1 MHDYLLSTEW
11 VRFAFVLGIATSM
24 VLYERRHLTTGSIV
38 VPGYIAVFLIHP
50 LVIAATFLNAFA
62 TYALVNKVLR
72 RYVLLYG
79 RTKFTVLAVLSTL
92 IQAGMLQLSP
102 SAPWLWERDIPVF
115 VGAGFIVPALIAHD
129 MARQGIATTTKSVLL
144 AGTIVAIPITLAVV
158 LDLPGAN
165 DLAPVSGFGTL
176 AFPVQWLPIAV
187 VASIV
192 ASWAVAYNYGFRS
205 GGFIGATFLGMFI
218 ADPWQVAVALGIAG
232 VSYLVVAKILMH
244 HMILFGRR
252 KFSAMLLTSSAI
264 AWPALWL
271 GNWILPV
278 ELSQH
283 LAVGSLALT
292 PLLLPG
298 LVANDI
304 QRTSPRRVAAGVAI
318 ASLSSVTWTWWIGAT
333 VTGQQLALG
342 WKILAVTMAAV
353 LAGPQLVRMTSRS
366 AEWVAL
372 QLERYEGLRLT
383 RSLDDATTWRAR
395 RVVVEATMRAVAERA
410 TARTIGAVRAMVASV
425 SQLGRPR
432 QLAFAEVLPSGSTGE
447 TQQHEPGS
455 SPSWR
460 AWVSAYPQEADD
472 ATAWLDEVLAV
483 STPTSHRRDEFTAAS
498 VSMLTDS
505 LQRVGAPSSILS
517 RATERT
523 DQLRANMLPA
533 GPGRTDQ
540 LRANM
545 LPAGPGRTDQLRANM
560 LPRVPLAEPMVAR
573 RSVTRPIVDDDRNP
587 AFERAVRAL
596 VEERIG

>member
-50 LVIAATFLNAFA
+50 LVIVATFLNAFA

-79 RTKFTVLAVLSTL
+79 RTKFTVLAVLSTV

-102 SAPWLWERDIPVF
+102 SGPWLWERDIPVF

-144 AGTIVAIPITLAVV
+144 AGTIVAVPITLAVV
-158 LDLPGAN
+158 LDIPGAN

-187 VASIV
+187 VVSIV
-192 ASWAVAYNYGFRS
+192 ASWAVAHNYGFRS
-205 GGFIGATFLGMFI
+205 GGFIGATFLAMFM
-218 ADPWQVAVALGIAG
+218 ADPWQVVVALVIAA
-232 VSYLVVAKILMH
+232 VSYLVVARILMH
-244 HMILFGRR
+244 RMILFGRR

-271 GNWILPV
+271 GNRILPA
-278 ELSQH
+278 ELSFH
-283 LAVGSLALT
+283 VAVGSLALT

-304 QRTSPRRVAAGVAI
+304 QRTSPRRVAAGITI
-318 ASLSSVTWTWWIGAT
+318 ASASSVTWTWWIGAT
-333 VTGQQLALG
+333 VTGQHLALG
-342 WKILAVTMAAV
+342 WKILAIAMAAV
-353 LAGPQLVRMTSRS
+353 LAGPQLVRVAGRA
-366 AEWVAL
+366 AEWVER
-372 QLERYEGLRLT
+372 QVERYEELRFA
-383 RSLDDATTWRAR
+383 RFVNESRVVRRVR
-395 RVVVEATMRAVAERA
+395 RVVVEADIRTVAGVAASRV
-410 TARTIGAVRAMVASV
+410 TGTIRSLAETV
-425 SQLGRPR
+425 SQLERPR
-432 QLAFAEVLPSGSTGE
+432 QLAFVEVRASGGDGRRR
-447 TQQHEPGS
+447 QHEPGS

-460 AWVSAYPQEADD
+460 AWVDAYPQEAAD
-472 ATAWLDEVLAV
+472 ATAWLDEVLAAPAA
-483 STPTSHRRDEFTAAS
+483 TPRRVDEFAAAS
-498 VSMLTDS
+498 VSILTDS
-505 LQRVGAPSSILS
+505 LRRTATSASILP
-517 RATERT
+517 RATGRA
-523 DQLRANMLPA
+523 DQLWSNA
-533 GPGRTDQ
+533 
-540 LRANM
+540 
-545 LPAGPGRTDQLRANM
+545 
-560 LPRVPLAEPMVAR
+560 LPRIPLAEPSVDER
-573 RSVTRPIVDDDRNP
+573 TVVRSIVDADRNP